1 MSPAQGSAYDAAHET
16 SAISM
21 TEPVSSAQY
30 FPWDGGAIFVGTAGV
45 LPAHAHQAI
54 QVCFLFEGRIRLRPN
69 DEAPWTGY
77 DIGVVPSRH
86 SHAMDGAR
94 IHYGAT
100 LFVEPETREG
110 RILAERYARAGITG
124 IDRAPVEA
132 AVREL
137 RSAALERRGRE
148 AIVALARRLL
158 QSLTQH
164 SEPSAASDE
173 RILRAVRYVNEH
185 LSEPLTLQQVAA
197 VAHLS
202 PSRFRHL
209 FAEQTG
215 MALRPYILW
224 RRFVRVWEHRMN
236 GVSLSEA
243 AHAAGFADSAH
254 LARTSR
260 RMIGIP
266 PSQLDLSQ

>member
-1 MSPAQGSAYDAAHET
+1 
-16 SAISM
+16 M

-30 FPWDGGAIFVGTAGV
+30 LPWDGGAVFIGTAGV

-54 QVCFLFEGRIRLRPN
+54 QICFLFDDRIRLRPSN
-69 DEAPWTGY
+69 TAPWTEY
-77 DIGVVPSRH
+77 DIGLVPSRH
-86 SHAMDGAR
+86 AHAMDGGKV
-94 IHYGAT
+94 HYGAT

-110 RILAERYARAGITG
+110 RILAERYLGGGITD
-124 IDRAPVEA
+124 IERAPIEP

-137 RSAALERRGRE
+137 RSAVLERRGHE
-148 AIVALARRLL
+148 AIVALARDLL

-164 SEPSAASDE
+164 AEPAIASDE

-185 LSEPLTLQQVAA
+185 LAAPITLKDVAA

-224 RRFVRVWEHRMN
+224 RRFVSVWEHRMN
-236 GVSLSEA
+236 GVSLSTA

-254 LARTSR
+254 LTRTSR
-260 RMIGIP
+260 RMFGIP
-266 PSQLDLSQ
+266 PSSMDVSGSPPGSNAAAP

>member
-1 MSPAQGSAYDAAHET
+1 
-16 SAISM
+16 M
-21 TEPVSSAQY
+21 TEPVSTAQY
-30 FPWDGGAIFVGTAGV
+30 FPWDGGAVFVGTAGV

-54 QVCFLFEGRIRLRPN
+54 QICFLFEGRIRLRPS
-69 DEAPWTGY
+69 DASEWGDY
-77 DIGVVPSRH
+77 DIGLVPSRH
-86 SHAMDGAR
+86 AHAMDGGKV
-94 IHYGAT
+94 HHGAT

-110 RILAERYARAGITG
+110 RILAERYSGRGIMG
-124 IDRAPVEA
+124 LDRAQLEP

-137 RSAALERRGRE
+137 RSAVIEQRGHV

-158 QSLTQH
+158 QLLTQH
-164 SEPSAASDE
+164 AEPTITSDE
-173 RILRAVRYVNEH
+173 RILRAVKYVNEH
-185 LSEPLTLQQVAA
+185 LAAPLTLKDVAA

-209 FAEQTG
+209 FAEETG

-224 RRFVRVWEHRMN
+224 RRFVSVWEHRMN
-236 GVSLSEA
+236 GASLSTA

-266 PSQLDLSQ
+266 PSQLNIVDEE